1 VTEPPSVRIAAE
13 LRAQIERGE
22 LAPGERVPS
31 AREIT
36 RRWGVAIATA
46 TRVLAAL
53 RADGLVRAVP
63 GVGTVV
69 VAPPDPGGLGARRV
83 ARGGAPGSPR
93 TAAGAAAGPRR
104 PAAPVGGAGRVGATG
119 PVGGAGARGRAS
131 AGGGAAAGGRA
142 DVGGRA
148 GAGGRAV
155 AGGGAGPAVDARA
168 ERSLGVGRI
177 VGAAVAIADAEG
189 LDGLSMRRVAT
200 ELGAGPMSLYRHVTD
215 KDDLLLRMM
224 DAALREARLPAD
236 PPPGWRPRLEV
247 AARSLWAAFRRHPWL
262 APALSLTRPQ
272 AVAGGLAYTEWVL
285 AALADAGLTTTVAF
299 DVHLTLFTFV
309 RGVAVNLETEAA
321 AAAAS
326 GLTSEEWVATHEHR
340 LRAITLGGGFPHFE
354 RLVAQDYDL
363 ELDRLFERG
372 LRYLLDGLAADLM
385 SSKR

>member
-53 RADGLVRAVP
+53 RDDGLVRAIP

-69 VAPPDPGGLGARRV
+69 VAPPEPGRPGGGRT
-83 ARGGAPGSPR
+83 RGGAPGSPR
-93 TAAGAAAGPRR
+93 RAAGAVAGPRR
-104 PAAPVGGAGRVGATG
+104 PAAPVGGAGRIGATG
-119 PVGGAGARGRAS
+119 PVGRTGAVGRTDP
-131 AGGGAAAGGRA
+131 GGRTDTGGTA
-142 DVGGRA
+142 DAVGA
-148 GAGGRAV
+148 
-155 AGGGAGPAVDARA
+155 AGPAAHARA
-168 ERSLGVGRI
+168 ERSLGVDRI

-285 AALADAGLTTTVAF
+285 AALSDAGLSTAVAF

-321 AAAAS
+321 EAAAS

-363 ELDRLFERG
+363 DLDRLFERG
-372 LRYLLDGLAADLM
+372 LRYLLNGLAADLL

>member
-1 VTEPPSVRIAAE
+1 M
-13 LRAQIERGE
+13 
-22 LAPGERVPS
+22 
-31 AREIT
+31 
-36 RRWGVAIATA
+36 
-46 TRVLAAL
+46 
-53 RADGLVRAVP
+53 
-63 GVGTVV
+63 
-69 VAPPDPGGLGARRV
+69 
-83 ARGGAPGSPR
+83 
-93 TAAGAAAGPRR
+93 AGPRR
-104 PAAPVGGAGRVGATG
+104 PAAPVGGAGRIGATG
-119 PVGGAGARGRAS
+119 PVGRTGAVGRTDP
-131 AGGGAAAGGRA
+131 GGRTDTGGTA
-142 DVGGRA
+142 DAVGE
-148 GAGGRAV
+148 
-155 AGGGAGPAVDARA
+155 AGPAAHARA

-224 DAALREARLPAD
+224 DAALREAPLPAD

-285 AALADAGLTTTVAF
+285 AALTDAGLTTTAAF

-321 AAAAS
+321 EAAAS

-363 ELDRLFERG
+363 DLDRLFERG
-372 LRYLLDGLAADLM
+372 LRYLLNGLAADLL

>member
-53 RADGLVRAVP
+53 RDDGLVRAVP

-69 VAPPDPGGLGARRV
+69 VAPPEPGGSV
-83 ARGGAPGSPR
+83 AGRPRGGAPGSAR
-93 TAAGAAAGPRR
+93 RAAGAVAGPRR
-104 PAAPVGGAGRVGATG
+104 PAAPVGGAGRVGAKR
-119 PVGGAGARGRAS
+119 PVGRTG
-131 AGGGAAAGGRA
+131 AGGRA
-142 DVGGRA
+142 DAIGE
-148 GAGGRAV
+148 
-155 AGGGAGPAVDARA
+155 AGPAALGRA

-200 ELGAGPMSLYRHVTD
+200 ELGAAPMSLYRHVTD

-285 AALADAGLTTTVAF
+285 AALTEAGLTTTAAF

-321 AAAAS
+321 EAAAS

-363 ELDRLFERG
+363 DLDRLFERG
-372 LRYLLDGLAADLM
+372 LRYLLNGLAADLL

>member
-1 VTEPPSVRIAAE
+1 MRIAGE

-36 RRWGVAIATA
+36 RRWGVAIAPA

-53 RADGLVRAVP
+53 RDDGLVRAIP

-69 VAPPDPGGLGARRV
+69 VAPPEPGRPGGGRTG
-83 ARGGAPGSPR
+83 GGAPGVPR
-93 TAAGAAAGPRR
+93 RAAGAVAGPRR

-119 PVGGAGARGRAS
+119 P
-131 AGGGAAAGGRA
+131 GGRT
-142 DVGGRA
+142 DTGGRT
-148 GAGGRAV
+148 GAVGRTDTGGTADAV
-155 AGGGAGPAVDARA
+155 GEAGPAAHARA

-285 AALADAGLTTTVAF
+285 AALSDAGLSTAVAF

-321 AAAAS
+321 EAAAS

-340 LRAITLGGGFPHFE
+340 LREITLGGGFPHFE

-363 ELDRLFERG
+363 DLDRLFERG
-372 LRYLLDGLAADLM
+372 LRYLLNGLAADLL

>member
-1 VTEPPSVRIAAE
+1 LRIAAE
-13 LRAQIERGE
+13 VRAQIERGE
-22 LAPGERVPS
+22 LAPGQRVPS

-53 RADGLVRAVP
+53 RDDGLVRAVP

-69 VAPPDPGGLGARRV
+69 LPPKEVGRPGNRRA
-83 ARGGAPGSPR
+83 ARGGASVPPR
-93 TAAGAAAGPRR
+93 RAANTVAGVPLRR
-104 PAAPVGGAGRVGATG
+104 PAAPAVGA
-119 PVGGAGARGRAS
+119 
-131 AGGGAAAGGRA
+131 
-142 DVGGRA
+142 
-148 GAGGRAV
+148 
-155 AGGGAGPAVDARA
+155 AGP
-168 ERSLGVGRI
+168 LGVGRI
-177 VGAAVAIADAEG
+177 VAAAVMIADGEG
-189 LDGLSMRRVAT
+189 LDGLSMRRVAA
-200 ELGAGPMSLYRHVTD
+200 ELGTAPMSLYRHVQD

-236 PPPGWRPRLEV
+236 PPPGWRRRLEV
-247 AARSLWAAFRRHPWL
+247 AARSLWTAFRRHPWL

-272 AVAGGLAYTEWVL
+272 AIAGGLAYTEWVL

-309 RGVAVNLETEAA
+309 RGVAVNLESEAA

-340 LRAITLGGGFPHFE
+340 LRAITLGGGYPHFE

-363 ELDRLFERG
+363 ELDGLFERG
-372 LRYLLDGLAADLM
+372 LRYLLDGLAADLA
-385 SSKR
+385 STNH

>member
-1 VTEPPSVRIAAE
+1 MGVVTSGAPPSARIAAE
-13 LRAQIERGE
+13 LRARIESGE

-46 TRVLAAL
+46 SRVLAAL
-53 RADGLVRAVP
+53 RDEGLVRAVP

-69 VAPPDPGGLGARRV
+69 VAPREARRSGV
-83 ARGGAPGSPR
+83 AARRAGSRRPVPAGGAQ
-93 TAAGAAAGPRR
+93 
-104 PAAPVGGAGRVGATG
+104 AAP
-119 PVGGAGARGRAS
+119 
-131 AGGGAAAGGRA
+131 
-142 DVGGRA
+142 
-148 GAGGRAV
+148 
-155 AGGGAGPAVDARA
+155 
-168 ERSLGVGRI
+168 LGVGRI
-177 VGAAVAIADAEG
+177 VAAAVMIADAEG

-200 ELGAGPMSLYRHVTD
+200 ELGAGPMSLYRHVRD

-224 DAALREARLPAD
+224 DAVLREARLPATA
-236 PPPGWRPRLEV
+236 PPGWRPRLEV

-285 AALADAGLTTTVAF
+285 AALAEAGLATAVAF

-309 RGVAVNLETEAA
+309 RGVAVNLESEAA
-321 AAAAS
+321 EVAAS
-326 GLTSEEWVATHEHR
+326 GLTSEEWVAAHRHE
-340 LRAITLGGGFPHFE
+340 LREITREGGYPHFT
-354 RLVAQDYDL
+354 RLVAQGYDL
-363 ELDRLFERG
+363 KLDGLFERG

>member
-1 VTEPPSVRIAAE
+1 M
-13 LRAQIERGE
+13 
-22 LAPGERVPS
+22 PS

-53 RADGLVRAVP
+53 RDDGLVRAVP

-69 VAPPDPGGLGARRV
+69 VAPRRAGPDD
-83 ARGGAPGSPR
+83 APGSRRPGGWR
-93 TAAGAAAGPRR
+93 TAAAPGTAGRAARR
-104 PAAPVGGAGRVGATG
+104 TPVGGGPAAGAPAAERARRRH
-119 PVGGAGARGRAS
+119 PVRSARAADAGGA
-131 AGGGAAAGGRA
+131 
-142 DVGGRA
+142 
-148 GAGGRAV
+148 
-155 AGGGAGPAVDARA
+155 
-168 ERSLGVGRI
+168 LGVGRI
-177 VGAAVAIADAEG
+177 VGAAVVIADAEG

-200 ELGAGPMSLYRHVTD
+200 ELGAGPMSLYRHVAD

-309 RGVAVNLETEAA
+309 RGVAVNLESEAA

-340 LRAITLGGGFPHFE
+340 LRAITLGGGYPHFE

-363 ELDRLFERG
+363 ELDGLFERG
-372 LRYLLDGLAADLM
+372 LRYLLDGLAADLRL
-385 SSKR
+385 SSKH